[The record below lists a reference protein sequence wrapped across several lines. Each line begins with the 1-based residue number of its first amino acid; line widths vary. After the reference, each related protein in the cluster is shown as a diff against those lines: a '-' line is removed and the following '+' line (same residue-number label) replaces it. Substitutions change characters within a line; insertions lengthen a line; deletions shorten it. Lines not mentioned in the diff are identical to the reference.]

1 MIDSTN
7 LLETLVAAIGAIGGL
22 GTAAF
27 GLVDAS
33 KAVFGGVSRFG
44 FKHVMTA
51 LRPFESALND
61 GEADWRLTIQA
72 NWINGVPKDD
82 QKAAAKSLIRLGL
95 SADNAEALAKPGRVD
110 PAALKALIQ
119 KIDQGATLGPQDVN
133 LLGRFNAAID
143 AALDGGFERGD
154 QQYRNASRLAA
165 GLVAVTLAVT
175 GGGLLAAQT
184 AAAAHPFNF
193 VAYLVSAQCGLA
205 VLVGFIATPL
215 APIAKDLASSL
226 QAAVG
231 AVGSVRP

>member
-1 MIDSTN
+1 MFDSTN
-7 LLETLVAAIGAIGGL
+7 LESLVAAIGAIGAL

-33 KAVFGGVSRFG
+33 KAIFGGVSRFG
-44 FKHVMTA
+44 FQHVLAA
-51 LRPFESALND
+51 LKPFESALKD
-61 GEADWRLTIQA
+61 AESDWKLTIQA

-95 SADNAEALAKPGRVD
+95 SANNAEALAKPGRVD
-110 PAALKALIQ
+110 PAALKSLIQ
-119 KIDQGATLGPQDVN
+119 RIDQGAKLGPEDVN

-165 GLVAVTLAVT
+165 GIVSVVLAVV
-175 GGGLLAAQT
+175 GGALLAGQSAS
-184 AAAAHPFNF
+184 AAHPFEF
-193 VAYLVSAQCGLA
+193 GAYLHSAQCGIA

-226 QAAVG
+226 QAAAS
-231 AVGSVRP
+231 AVGSVRV